1 MAGWSSLPADLVN
14 RVADRLLAATDLD
27 YYMAL
32 RAVCHGWRSA
42 TADPKASPRR
52 FLPRLWTMLDEVHQT
67 DARLFVNAAT
77 GRFVRKDLPLLRGY
91 FVVAGAGGGAI
102 VLAERAAPHAARVLN
117 PFTGSLLRFEAPVP
131 SERVV
136 SAHVIGSGSSSL
148 TLVLICDESGTIYW
162 ANPDSACFVEFK
174 QNHYAH
180 PLIKLALVGAIY
192 DAAAR
197 EDGLSMATSLLVSSA
212 NKILTQACKPLADYS
227 SSSDQRQAGGNRC
240 FLVES
245 AGEMLIVFKLPDQ
258 CLSVD
263 ADKFPSVEANC
274 VYYVVNEPLYD
285 ICIYSLEDGKEVLTG
300 GAIDPLNPFTLSPK
314 VSPPFTVVQLLCSYT
329 FEVRNPGLRWD
340 KMLGTLSA
348 LYPESVACTDELFA
362 YDCESE
368 DDY

>member
-91 FVVAGAGGGAI
+91 FVVAGGGGGAI

-174 QNHYAH
+174 QKHYAH

-227 SSSDQRQAGGNRC
+227 SSSDQGQAGGNRC

-245 AGEMLIVFKLPDQ
+245 AGEMLIVFKLPDHIKVFKIDTRRNLIEPMKAAVPSSSGIAGA
-258 CLSVD
+258 CL
-263 ADKFPSVEANC
+263 
-274 VYYVVNEPLYD
+274 
-285 ICIYSLEDGKEVLTG
+285 LEDGKEVLTG

-362 YDCESE
+362 YGCESE